1 MTVLN
6 TVVASQLAAFGR
18 EVDRRTQTNPNTE
31 ENVVAVL
38 QGYMDDVERVVFNG
52 DGYSEEWEK
61 EAAARGLSNN
71 KTTPVALEAMISDK
85 AKSVFSAQGVFNER
99 ELHSRYEVLLEKY
112 INSIAIE
119 ADLFEEMSRTYVL
132 PAALEAINKLGET
145 HRNLKDMGLEDEA
158 QSIALQAV
166 PIAEPTNELTKN
178 LAELMEAKA
187 AADAMSDT
195 AAMAQAYCDRVQR
208 CFDAARASIDRLEGL
223 VDQKIWSLPKYREL
237 LFLR

>member
-1 MTVLN
+1 
-6 TVVASQLAAFGR
+6 
-18 EVDRRTQTNPNTE
+18 
-31 ENVVAVL
+31 
-38 QGYMDDVERVVFNG
+38 
-52 DGYSEEWEK
+52 
-61 EAAARGLSNN
+61 
-71 KTTPVALEAMISDK
+71 MISDK

-112 INSIAIE
+112 INSIGIE

-145 HRNLKDMGLEDEA
+145 HRNLNDMGFEDEA
-158 QSIALQAV
+158 KSIASQAL
-166 PIAEPTNELTKN
+166 PIAESTNELTKN
-178 LAELMEAKA
+178 LSELMEAKA

-195 AAMAQAYCDRVQR
+195 VAMARAYCDQVKPW
-208 CFDAARASIDRLEGL
+208 FDAARANIDRLEGL